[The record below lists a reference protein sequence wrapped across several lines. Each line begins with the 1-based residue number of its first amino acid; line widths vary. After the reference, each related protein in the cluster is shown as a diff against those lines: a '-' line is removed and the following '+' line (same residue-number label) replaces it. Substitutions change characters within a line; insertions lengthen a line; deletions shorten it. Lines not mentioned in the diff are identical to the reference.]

1 MRKSAKTITIVALTC
16 TAGLVATAATLAAF
30 VATVAPA
37 AHTEETTQSSAP
49 TGQPRGTSSLATV
62 EATAPPA
69 DTTLAPVDDKRDI
82 RCYYRADLA
91 TTYPVVAA
99 PGVTRPPFITAGIFA
114 PGFDARNNPNP
125 DDKNAG
131 MLQVSAPLKMCAGLW
146 DTGMSNPD
154 GITDD
159 LIPAGF
165 VSPVPAPPTW
175 NGKDR
180 DQNGNPITPGPN
192 LHSPGHYIPPLA
204 ECVVENTVAVI
215 PGPAQVCA
223 HLGIPALEK

>member
-1 MRKSAKTITIVALTC
+1 MNLSDIRYPAQTRQNARNLLVAEARKTPKPAKRWKTPLIISV
-16 TAGLVATAATLAAF
+16 AGLTLAGTTAAGIY
-30 VATVAPA
+30 VA
-37 AHTEETTQSSAP
+37 
-49 TGQPRGTSSLATV
+49 
-62 EATAPPA
+62 
-69 DTTLAPVDDKRDI
+69 LAPVDDKRDI
-82 RCYYRADLA
+82 RCYYRADL
-91 TTYPVVAA
+91 TTKYPVVAV
-99 PGVTRPPFITAGIFA
+99 PGATRPPYITAGIFA

-131 MLQVSAPLKMCAGLW
+131 MAQVSDPLKMCTGLW
-146 DTGMSNPD
+146 DTGMMNPD
-154 GITDD
+154 GLTDD
-159 LIPAGF
+159 LIPAGC
-165 VSPVPAPPTW
+165 VPPVPAPPTW

-192 LHSPGHYIPPLA
+192 LHGPGHYIPPLA